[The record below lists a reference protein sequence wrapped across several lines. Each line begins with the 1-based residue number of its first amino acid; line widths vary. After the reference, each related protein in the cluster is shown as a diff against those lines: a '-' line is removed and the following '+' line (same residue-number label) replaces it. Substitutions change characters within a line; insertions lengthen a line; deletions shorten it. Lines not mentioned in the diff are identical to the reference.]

1 MGEGDVMFTF
11 GHLSGINQQDMEQVV
26 REIAVELKT
35 PLDTLAIAL
44 KLGDPTVADKIR
56 GAMGMNV
63 HKELDEIIDTLPKM
77 KVKEVEDEQQK
88 ILNLVKKMETEGQ
101 ITINQSG
108 DSTGDT
114 WGPVESSPVQEI
126 DEVEASPGWSPRWP
140 LSREKVNLFY
150 DSLPAI
156 VYPDIVPLKSIVK
169 TLIGL
174 GDRSR
179 RDGILSIKPQIT
191 EIDDFALRQFLQMAV
206 DGRNI
211 ETIRQQAEKMARIK
225 VSQLSEY
232 FEVITEGV
240 VMIASSETPP
250 VMRAQLSCWAGTGIF
265 SEEPFAISAEN
276 YNPQSDSN
284 SIVYSSRPPL
294 GLIAV
299 GLIEMGAAARR
310 GGILSIEPMI
320 ERIKDPALSA
330 FLQMAID
337 GRDAETIRQ
346 RAEKTAE
353 IKGRQLSEYFEI
365 ITEGVLMIGN
375 SETPEVIRQ
384 YLSYWVGEIDG

>member
-1 MGEGDVMFTF
+1 
-11 GHLSGINQQDMEQVV
+11 
-26 REIAVELKT
+26 
-35 PLDTLAIAL
+35 
-44 KLGDPTVADKIR
+44 
-56 GAMGMNV
+56 
-63 HKELDEIIDTLPKM
+63 
-77 KVKEVEDEQQK
+77 
-88 ILNLVKKMETEGQ
+88 
-101 ITINQSG
+101 
-108 DSTGDT
+108 
-114 WGPVESSPVQEI
+114 
-126 DEVEASPGWSPRWP
+126 
-140 LSREKVNLFY
+140 
-150 DSLPAI
+150 
-156 VYPDIVPLKSIVK
+156 
-169 TLIGL
+169 
-174 GDRSR
+174 
-179 RDGILSIKPQIT
+179 
-191 EIDDFALRQFLQMAV
+191 MAV

-250 VMRAQLSCWAGTGIF
+250 VMRARLSCWAGTGIF

-276 YNPQSDSN
+276 SNPQSDTN

-299 GLIEMGAAARR
+299 GLIEMGAAASR

-320 ERIKDPALSA
+320 ERIKDSALSA
-330 FLQMAID
+330 FLQMTVD

-346 RAEKTAE
+346 NAERTAE

>member
-1 MGEGDVMFTF
+1 
-11 GHLSGINQQDMEQVV
+11 
-26 REIAVELKT
+26 
-35 PLDTLAIAL
+35 
-44 KLGDPTVADKIR
+44 
-56 GAMGMNV
+56 
-63 HKELDEIIDTLPKM
+63 
-77 KVKEVEDEQQK
+77 
-88 ILNLVKKMETEGQ
+88 
-101 ITINQSG
+101 
-108 DSTGDT
+108 
-114 WGPVESSPVQEI
+114 
-126 DEVEASPGWSPRWP
+126 
-140 LSREKVNLFY
+140 
-150 DSLPAI
+150 
-156 VYPDIVPLKSIVK
+156 
-169 TLIGL
+169 
-174 GDRSR
+174 
-179 RDGILSIKPQIT
+179 
-191 EIDDFALRQFLQMAV
+191 MAV

-320 ERIKDPALSA
+320 EQIKDSALSA
-330 FLQMAID
+330 FLQMAVD

-346 RAEKTAE
+346 NAERTAE